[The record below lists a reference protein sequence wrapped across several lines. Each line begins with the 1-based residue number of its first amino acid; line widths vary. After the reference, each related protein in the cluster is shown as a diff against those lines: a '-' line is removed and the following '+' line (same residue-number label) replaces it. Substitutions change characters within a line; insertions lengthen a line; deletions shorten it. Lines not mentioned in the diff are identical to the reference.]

1 MRLRRLTIAL
11 FIASFVLASAGPID
25 DARKLFKEGEYQQV
39 VEKMRPVVKKSP
51 KDGNATY
58 FLGASLYALGDRD
71 ECIAPLKVAESRGV
85 TDASRILAEIAS
97 DNYDVDAAEEHL
109 QTWEAKL
116 RKSKKDTPEEYDEIS
131 SRIVRLRNM
140 LERVERIEIL
150 DTINVDERDFF
161 RHYRLSKAAGKILAP
176 DAVRHLGAADD
187 SAELSLAYLPENN
200 SEILW
205 AQADSA
211 GVFSLYGADI
221 LDDGHVDHTAILDE
235 TLGEGGNAAFPFLM
249 SDGMTLYFAND
260 GSNSL
265 GGYDIFMTRRSDSD
279 SGERSYFQPQNLGM
293 PYNSPF
299 NDYMMAVDETS
310 GLGWFASDREQIP
323 GKVTIYIFAPS
334 QMRVN
339 VEPDDPDIASMAL
352 LRDISLFQKEG
363 VDYKSMLAQRLPSD
377 SNDEVLETSGPSFV
391 IDGGNGKIYYRVSD
405 FSNARAR
412 SAMLEAMAAES
423 ALRRHIDQENALRE
437 EYRKGNKNVSDRI
450 LESEKET
457 VRLRKQLLNL
467 RNRAIKL
474 ENN

>member
-1 MRLRRLTIAL
+1 
-11 FIASFVLASAGPID
+11 
-25 DARKLFKEGEYQQV
+25 
-39 VEKMRPVVKKSP
+39 
-51 KDGNATY
+51 
-58 FLGASLYALGDRD
+58 
-71 ECIAPLKVAESRGV
+71 
-85 TDASRILAEIAS
+85 
-97 DNYDVDAAEEHL
+97 
-109 QTWEAKL
+109 
-116 RKSKKDTPEEYDEIS
+116 
-131 SRIVRLRNM
+131 
-140 LERVERIEIL
+140 
-150 DTINVDERDFF
+150 
-161 RHYRLSKAAGKILAP
+161 
-176 DAVRHLGAADD
+176 
-187 SAELSLAYLPENN
+187 
-200 SEILW
+200 
-205 AQADSA
+205 
-211 GVFSLYGADI
+211 
-221 LDDGHVDHTAILDE
+221 
-235 TLGEGGNAAFPFLM
+235 M

-339 VEPDDPDIASMAL
+339 VESDDPDIASMAL

-363 VDYKSMLAQRLPSD
+363 GDYKSMLAQRLPSD

-405 FSNARAR
+405 FSNTRAR